1 MALAT
6 LQSTPVLHCQ
16 GFSGVIHFY
25 FLTGE
30 FAAALFSFSLV
41 VGCISFSFRHW
52 DLALAPNPATY
63 TEPMWGSGSPLEL
76 FEGGNFFLGVLA
88 VLNQYDSKTWCGLT

>member
-6 LQSTPVLHCQ
+6 LQSTLRCQ
-16 GFSGVIHFY
+16 GFSCVIHLY

-30 FAAALFSFSLV
+30 FAAVLFLFSLV
-41 VGCISFSFRHW
+41 VGCISFSFRQWW
-52 DLALAPNPATY
+52 DPVPAPNPATY
-63 TEPMWGSGSPLEL
+63 TETMWVSGSPLEL

-88 VLNQYDSKTWCGLT
+88 VLN